1 MKRRVGRYTW
11 REDWLSLKPRARDSP
26 QVRRNS
32 PGRRQGYAVR
42 PRPRVRQPAPR
53 NRHAYFYRRLCR
65 CRNSLLRGD
74 AEDSGGFARRG
85 GRQEHNC
92 AEASRACADRLH
104 GSDVDFSRGELGEQA
119 GGCAGTIF
127 ALHKERGLPLAEL
140 EFSLLRGGHKRG
152 GIFGNED
159 EFGFRG
165 GALISPEREQVH
177 TRVTQYSQYAGSF
190 ANLVG
195 NAQ

>member
-1 MKRRVGRYTW
+1 MVSAARRRWEEIHRDADRDMLLGQGRGFA
-11 REDWLSLKPRARDSP
+11 S
-26 QVRRNS
+26 RRRGIATLTS
-32 PGRRQGYAVR
+32 TDV
-42 PRPRVRQPAPR
+42 
-53 NRHAYFYRRLCR
+53 LCR

-85 GRQEHNC
+85 GRQENNC
-92 AEASRACADRLH
+92 AEASGACADRLH
-104 GSDVDFSRGELGEQA
+104 GCDVDFSRGELREQV
-119 GGCAGTIF
+119 GGCAATVF
-127 ALHKERGLPLAEL
+127 ALHEERGLLLAEL
-140 EFSLLRGGHKRG
+140 EFGLLRRGHKRG

-165 GALISPEREQVH
+165 GALISPKREQVH
-177 TRVTQYSQYAGSF
+177 ARVTQYSQYARSF